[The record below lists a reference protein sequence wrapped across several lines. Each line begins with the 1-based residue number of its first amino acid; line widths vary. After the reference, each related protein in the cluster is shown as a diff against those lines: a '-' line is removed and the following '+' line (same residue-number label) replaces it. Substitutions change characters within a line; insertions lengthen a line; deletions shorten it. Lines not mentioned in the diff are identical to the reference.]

1 MQEAGRIND
10 VVVVNERS
18 KKKLNGDV
26 IKVFPKCDRGGEY
39 KGKYSM
45 KPSRTKRTN
54 CSFQLVA
61 KYFPD
66 DSCWMLRVTCFE
78 HQDDEYED
86 MDDMTFVD
94 NENEIQMDN
103 SDDDLGNEDNEKYDV
118 PDAARKWVLMTIG
131 HSYKV
136 HKCRFNKQH
145 FYQFKDD
152 KTRWKNRPKSIP
164 EGDFAQLLRL
174 WNNTKVKKHCL
185 RAKEIHM
192 SQKNMH
198 TAGPKSF
205 ARIRDEMKNDDPNK
219 DFPTLTKMFEQT
231 RKRTEGRVY
240 VDTYDDTKRKI
251 EQMKNYK
258 ASENESASMD
268 PFRIVV
274 RKENGG
280 YCRLYGRGVTNT
292 LIKKMNGGDT
302 TYMVPGSLVE
312 SFNESFEGQKHQL
325 LEMKKELDEEHEKK
339 KFELE
344 AIQEDIKNQQEHLEA
359 TMRKLMEQLP
369 HED

>member
-1 MQEAGRIND
+1 
-10 VVVVNERS
+10 
-18 KKKLNGDV
+18 
-26 IKVFPKCDRGGEY
+26 
-39 KGKYSM
+39 
-45 KPSRTKRTN
+45 
-54 CSFQLVA
+54 
-61 KYFPD
+61 
-66 DSCWMLRVTCFE
+66 
-78 HQDDEYED
+78 
-86 MDDMTFVD
+86 
-94 NENEIQMDN
+94 
-103 SDDDLGNEDNEKYDV
+103 
-118 PDAARKWVLMTIG
+118 MTIG

-136 HKCRFNKQH
+136 HKCRFKKQH

-164 EGDFAQLLRL
+164 KGDFAQLLRL
-174 WNNTKVKKHCL
+174 WNNTNVK
-185 RAKEIHM
+185 
-192 SQKNMH
+192 
-198 TAGPKSF
+198 
-205 ARIRDEMKNDDPNK
+205 KNDDPNK

-240 VDTYDDTKRKI
+240 VNTYDDTKRKF

-258 ASENESASMD
+258 TSKNESALMD
-268 PFRIVV
+268 PFRIVMS
-274 RKENGG
+274 KEKGG

-302 TYMVPGSLVE
+302 TYMVLGSLVE

-339 KFELE
+339 KLELE